1 MESFY
6 EDSDKLSEECGVFGI
21 YDYGV
26 MPKEGD
32 PQGTPCQDLDC
43 ARLTYYGLFALQHR
57 GQESC
62 GIAVSDNGDVSFHK
76 DMGLVSEVFNDDT
89 IEKLHGQ
96 ISIGHVRYSTTGSSV
111 RENAQ
116 PLVIK
121 YIKGSLSIVHNG
133 NLTNTT
139 KLRNEL
145 ESKGAIFQTT
155 IDSEI
160 IAYLIA
166 KERIT
171 SPNVETAVMK
181 TMKYLEGSYSILVMS
196 PKKIIAVRDPL
207 GYRPLCYGKMSGG
220 AIVFSS
226 ESCALDAIGA
236 EFIRDVEPGEIV
248 IVDKYGLRSI
258 KDYCTPGICRKCI
271 FEYIY
276 FARPDSVIDGISV
289 YEARLEAG
297 RLLSRQHPVDAD
309 LVTGVPDTGIA
320 AALGYSQE
328 SGIPYAKGFVK
339 NNYVGRTFIQ
349 PKQSQ
354 RDIGVGIK
362 LNVLASSVKGKRV
375 IMIDDSIVR
384 GTTVARIVK
393 MLKKAGAL
401 EVHVRI
407 SSPPFRWPCY
417 FGTDIPSSDQL
428 TASKHTIEE
437 ICEII
442 GADSLGFLQ
451 ISSLHRMIGF
461 SEDEDLCDGKCATG
475 CKGMT
480 AVCAGAKQFCDA
492 CFTGEY
498 PTPIDYDSII
508 TEKC

>member
-1 MESFY
+1 MGQYNDEL
-6 EDSDKLSEECGVFGI
+6 DKPSEECGVFGI
-21 YDYGV
+21 YDYG
-26 MPKEGD
+26 MIPKED
-32 PQGTPCQDLDC
+32 GTLGVVSEDLDC

-62 GIAVSDNGDVSFHK
+62 GISVSNNGDVSFHK
-76 DMGLVSEVFNDDT
+76 DMGLVSEVFQDSVF
-89 IEKLHGQ
+89 EKLSGQ
-96 ISIGHVRYSTTGSSV
+96 IAIGHVRYSTTGSSV

-121 YIKGSLSIVHNG
+121 YVKGSLSIVHNG
-133 NLTNTT
+133 NLTNTA
-139 KLRNEL
+139 KLRQEL
-145 ESKGAIFQTT
+145 EANGAIFQTT

-171 SPNVETAVMK
+171 SPNVEEAVKKAMK
-181 TMKYLEGSYSILVMS
+181 RLEGSYSLLVMS

-248 IVDKYGLRSI
+248 VVDKYGLRTI
-258 KDYCTPGICRKCI
+258 RDYCSGVSRKCI

-276 FARPDSVIDGISV
+276 FARPDSVIDGKSV

-297 RLLSRQHPVDAD
+297 RLLYRQHPVEAD
-309 LVTGVPDTGIA
+309 IVIGVPDSGID

-328 SGIPYAKGFVK
+328 SGIPYTKGFVK

-354 RDIGVGIK
+354 REISVGIK

-375 IMIDDSIVR
+375 VMIDDSIVR

-393 MLKKAGAL
+393 MLKKAGAK

-428 TASKHTIEE
+428 TASNNTIPE
-437 ICEII
+437 ICEMIS
-442 GADSLGFLQ
+442 ANSLGFLDV
-451 ISSLHRMIGF
+451 SSLHRIIGYA
-461 SEDEDLCDGKCATG
+461 DEEITCDGKCSSE
-475 CKGMT
+475 CKGKIAT
-480 AVCAGAKQFCDA
+480 CSGEKQFCDA
-492 CFTGEY
+492 CFTGDY
-498 PTPIDYDSII
+498 PTPIDFDQVI

>member
-1 MESFY
+1 MEQY
-6 EDSDKLSEECGVFGI
+6 KGVWDKPSEECGVFGI
-21 YDYGV
+21 YDYGM
-26 MPKEGD
+26 MPDADNSAGI
-32 PQGTPCQDLDC
+32 PSQDLDC

-62 GIAVSDNGDVSFHK
+62 GIAVSNNGDVSFHK
-76 DMGLVSEVFNDDT
+76 DMGLVSEVFHNDVLD
-89 IEKLHGQ
+89 KLSGQ
-96 ISIGHVRYSTTGSSV
+96 IAIGHVRYSTTGSSV

-121 YIKGSLSIVHNG
+121 YVKGSLSIVHNG
-133 NLTNTT
+133 NLTNTIA
-139 KLRNEL
+139 LRKEL
-145 ESKGAIFQTT
+145 ESTGAIFQTT

-171 SPNVETAVMK
+171 SPNVEEAVKKAMK
-181 TMKYLEGSYSILVMS
+181 KLEGSYSLLVMS

-207 GYRPLCYGKMSGG
+207 GYRPLCYGQMSGG

-236 EFIRDVEPGEIV
+236 QFIRDVDPGEIV
-248 IVDKYGLRSI
+248 VADKYGLRTI
-258 KDYCTPGICRKCI
+258 RDYCSGVNRKCI

-276 FARPDSVIDGISV
+276 FARPDSVIDGKSV

-297 RLLSRQHPVDAD
+297 RLLYRQHPVEAD
-309 LVTGVPDTGIA
+309 LVIGVPDSGID

-349 PKQSQ
+349 PRQSQ
-354 RDIGVGIK
+354 REISVGIK

-375 IMIDDSIVR
+375 VMIDDSIVR

-393 MLKKAGAL
+393 MLKKAGAT

-407 SSPPFRWPCY
+407 SSPPFLWPCY
-417 FGTDIPSSDQL
+417 YGTDIPSADQL
-428 TASKHTIEE
+428 TASKNSIPE
-437 ICEII
+437 ICEMIS
-442 GADSLGFLQ
+442 ANSLGFLNV
-451 ISSLHRMIGF
+451 SSLQRMI
-461 SEDEDLCDGKCATG
+461 EDKEEENSCDGKCTAE
-475 CKGMT
+475 CKLRSLTCG
-480 AVCAGAKQFCDA
+480 GEKQFCDA
-492 CFTGEY
+492 CFTGDY
-498 PTPIDYDSII
+498 PTPVDFNNICK
-508 TEKC
+508 EKC

>member
-1 MESFY
+1 MEEIF
-6 EDSDKLSEECGVFGI
+6 EEFDKPSEECGVFGI
-21 YDYGV
+21 YDYG
-26 MPKEGD
+26 MMAKED
-32 PQGTPCQDLDC
+32 GTMAIQSQDLDC
-43 ARLTYYGLFALQHR
+43 ARLTYYGLFSLQHR

-62 GIAVSDNGDVSFHK
+62 GIAVSNNGDVSFHK
-76 DMGLVSEVFNDDT
+76 DMGLVSEVFVDSVFD
-89 IEKLHGQ
+89 KLQGQ

-121 YIKGSLSIVHNG
+121 YVKGSLSIVHNG

-139 KLRNEL
+139 KLRKEL
-145 ESKGAIFQTT
+145 EANGAIFQTT

-166 KERIT
+166 KERINT
-171 SPNVETAVMK
+171 KNVEEAVKKAMLR
-181 TMKYLEGSYSILVMS
+181 LEGSYSLLVMS

-248 IVDKYGLRSI
+248 VVDKYGLRSF
-258 KDYCTPGICRKCI
+258 KDHCSGINRKCI

-297 RLLSRQHPVDAD
+297 RLLYRQHPVEAD
-309 LVTGVPDTGIA
+309 LVIGVPDSGID

-354 RDIGVGIK
+354 REISVGIK
-362 LNVLASSVKGKRV
+362 LNVLASSIKGKRV
-375 IMIDDSIVR
+375 VMIDDSIVR

-407 SSPPFRWPCY
+407 SSPPFLFPCY

-428 TASKHTIEE
+428 TASKHSIPE
-437 ICEII
+437 ICEMI
-442 GADSLGFLQ
+442 GANSLGFL
-451 ISSLHRMIGF
+451 SVTSLHRMIGF
-461 SEDEDLCDGKCATG
+461 ADDQVTCTGSCDSECMGRTSQCNGD
-475 CKGMT
+475 
-480 AVCAGAKQFCDA
+480 KQFCDA
-492 CFTGEY
+492 CFTGDY
-498 PTPIDYDSII
+498 PTPIDIEGII

>member
-1 MESFY
+1 MGQYNDEF
-6 EDSDKLSEECGVFGI
+6 DKPSEECGVFGI
-21 YDYGV
+21 YDYG
-26 MPKEGD
+26 MIPKED
-32 PQGTPCQDLDC
+32 GTLGVVSQDLDC

-62 GIAVSDNGDVSFHK
+62 GISVSNNGDVSFHK
-76 DMGLVSEVFNDDT
+76 DMGLVSEVFQDSVF
-89 IEKLHGQ
+89 EKLSGQ
-96 ISIGHVRYSTTGSSV
+96 IAIGHVRYSTTGSSV

-121 YIKGSLSIVHNG
+121 YVKGSLSIVHNG
-133 NLTNTT
+133 NLTNTA
-139 KLRNEL
+139 KLRKEL
-145 ESKGAIFQTT
+145 EANGAIFQTT

-171 SPNVETAVMK
+171 SPNVEEAVKK
-181 TMKYLEGSYSILVMS
+181 TMRRLEGSYSLLVMS

-248 IVDKYGLRSI
+248 VVDKYGLRTI
-258 KDYCTPGICRKCI
+258 RDYCSGVNRKCI

-276 FARPDSVIDGISV
+276 FARPDSVIDGKSV

-297 RLLSRQHPVDAD
+297 RLLYRQHPVEAD
-309 LVTGVPDTGIA
+309 IVIGVPDSGID

-328 SGIPYAKGFVK
+328 SGIPYTKGFVK

-354 RDIGVGIK
+354 REISVGIK

-375 IMIDDSIVR
+375 VMIDDSIVR

-393 MLKKAGAL
+393 MLKKAGAK

-428 TASKHTIEE
+428 TASNNTISE
-437 ICEII
+437 ICEMIS
-442 GADSLGFLQ
+442 ANSLGFLDV
-451 ISSLHRMIGF
+451 SSLHRMIGYA
-461 SEDEDLCDGKCATG
+461 DEEITCDGKCSME
-475 CKGMT
+475 CKGKIAT
-480 AVCAGAKQFCDA
+480 CSAEKQFCDA
-492 CFTGEY
+492 CFTGDY
-498 PTPIDYDSII
+498 PTPIDFDQII

>member
-1 MESFY
+1 MEKNYDEFA
-6 EDSDKLSEECGVFGI
+6 KPSEECGVFGI
-21 YDYGV
+21 YDHGMIPTEEDSEGV
-26 MPKEGD
+26 LS
-32 PQGTPCQDLDC
+32 QDLDC

-62 GIAVSDNGDVSFHK
+62 GIAVSNNGDVSFHK
-76 DMGLVSEVFNDDT
+76 DMGLVSEVFQDSVF
-89 IEKLHGQ
+89 EKLSGQ
-96 ISIGHVRYSTTGSSV
+96 IAIGHVRYSTTGSSV

-121 YIKGSLSIVHNG
+121 YVKGSLSIVHNG
-133 NLTNTT
+133 NLTNTA
-139 KLRNEL
+139 KLRKEL
-145 ESKGAIFQTT
+145 ESNGAIFQTT

-171 SPNVETAVMK
+171 SPNVEEAVKKAMK
-181 TMKYLEGSYSILVMS
+181 RLEGSYSLLVMS

-207 GYRPLCYGKMSGG
+207 GYRPLCYGRMSGG

-248 IVDKYGLRSI
+248 VVDKYGLRTI
-258 KDYCTPGICRKCI
+258 RDYCSGKSRMCI

-276 FARPDSVIDGISV
+276 FARPDSVIDGKSV

-297 RLLSRQHPVDAD
+297 RLLYRQHPVEAD
-309 LVTGVPDTGIA
+309 LVIGVPDSGID

-354 RDIGVGIK
+354 REISVGIK
-362 LNVLASSVKGKRV
+362 LNVLASSVKDKRV
-375 IMIDDSIVR
+375 VMIDDSIVR

-393 MLKKAGAL
+393 MLKKAGAK

-417 FGTDIPSSDQL
+417 YGTDIPSSDQL
-428 TASKHTIEE
+428 TASKNTIPE
-437 ICEII
+437 ICEMIS
-442 GADSLGFLQ
+442 ANSLGFLNVT
-451 ISSLHRMIGF
+451 SLHRMIGYT
-461 SEDEDLCDGKCATG
+461 DEEISCDGKCSSACEG
-475 CKGMT
+475 KT
-480 AVCAGAKQFCDA
+480 ASCGGDKQFCDA
-492 CFTGEY
+492 CFTGDY
-498 PTPIDYDSII
+498 PTPIDYENVI

>member
-1 MESFY
+1 MEEY
-6 EDSDKLSEECGVFGI
+6 QDGLDKPSEECGVFGI
-21 YDYGV
+21 YDYGM
-26 MPKEGD
+26 MPDEENSAGIKS
-32 PQGTPCQDLDC
+32 QDLDC

-62 GIAVSDNGDVSFHK
+62 GIAASNNGDVSFHK
-76 DMGLVSEVFNDDT
+76 NMGLVSEVFRDDV
-89 IEKLHGQ
+89 LDNLPGQ
-96 ISIGHVRYSTTGSSV
+96 IAIGHVRYSTTGSSV

-121 YIKGSLSIVHNG
+121 YVKGSLSIVHNG
-133 NLTNTT
+133 NLTNTE
-139 KLRNEL
+139 KLRKEL
-145 ESKGAIFQTT
+145 ESTGAIFQTT

-171 SPNVETAVMK
+171 SPNVEEAIKKAMK
-181 TMKYLEGSYSILVMS
+181 RLEGAYSLLVMS

-207 GYRPLCYGKMSGG
+207 GYRPLCYGQMSGG

-236 EFIRDVEPGEIV
+236 KFIRDVDPGEIV
-248 IVDKYGLRSI
+248 VADKYGLRSI
-258 KDYCTPGICRKCI
+258 RDYCSGVNRKCI

-276 FARPDSVIDGISV
+276 FARPDSVIDGKSV

-297 RLLSRQHPVDAD
+297 RLLYRQHPVEAD
-309 LVTGVPDTGIA
+309 LVIGVPDSGID

-349 PKQSQ
+349 PKQVQ
-354 RDIGVGIK
+354 REISVGIK
-362 LNVLASSVKGKRV
+362 LNVLSSSVKGKRV
-375 IMIDDSIVR
+375 VMIDDSIVR

-393 MLKKAGAL
+393 MLKKAGAR

-407 SSPPFRWPCY
+407 SSPPFLWPCY
-417 FGTDIPSSDQL
+417 YGTDIPSTDEL
-428 TASKHTIEE
+428 TACKNSIPE
-437 ICEII
+437 ICEMIS
-442 GADSLGFLQ
+442 ANSLGFLNV
-451 ISSLHRMIGF
+451 SSLQRMIGYN
-461 SEDEDLCDGKCATG
+461 DEDNSCDGKCTPE
-475 CKGMT
+475 CK
-480 AVCAGAKQFCDA
+480 AKSPVCGGEKQFCDA
-492 CFTGEY
+492 CFTGDY
-498 PTPIDYDSII
+498 PTPIDSSHNPVS
-508 TEKC
+508 KC